1 MQGHCEREFEAV
13 AAAFVNNFKVHGE
26 LGASVSVTVGGR
38 KVVDLWGGLR
48 DAKTAEPWEE
58 DTVSIVFSCTKAAT
72 ALCAQILIDRGQL
85 ELDAPVARYWPEF
98 AQAGKEDA
106 TVIMTLNHSVGLP
119 ALREPVKA
127 GGYYD
132 WDYMV
137 ERLARE
143 APFWQPG
150 TRNGYHM
157 ISFGWLVGELV
168 RRVSGQSLGAFF
180 RSEIAVP
187 LGLDFWIGLP
197 QGIEPRVA
205 PVIRFIPAP
214 DAPRSDFT
222 TALLANPQ
230 SIQYLSLLNNGG
242 HQTDSRAAHA
252 AEIGGGGGISNARAL
267 ARMFEPLA
275 NRGEFIDTKFV
286 GHKIKGRETNDG
298 KLKDSARSH
307 GKNSTN
313 RLISAQRIEDMRQVS
328 VQTDRDQTLLIPTR
342 FAQGFMLRMDNPTLP
357 TGHSVR
363 IGEQAFGHV
372 GAGGSMGFAD
382 PQFALSF
389 GYTMNRMGGGLLLN
403 ERGQA
408 LVDAAYAGLK

>member
-1 MQGHCEREFEAV
+1 M
-13 AAAFVNNFKVHGE
+13 AAFVNNFKVHGE
-26 LGASVSVTVGGR
+26 LGASVSVKLAGR
-38 KVVDLWGGLR
+38 TVVDLWGGLR
-48 DAKTAEPWEE
+48 DATSAAPWQQ

-72 ALCAQILIDRGQL
+72 ALCAQLLIDRGQL
-85 ELDAPVARYWPEF
+85 ELTAPIARYWPEF
-98 AQAGKEDA
+98 AQAGKADA
-106 TVIMTLNHSVGLP
+106 SVLMALNHSVGLP

-132 WDYMV
+132 WHYMV

-143 APFWQPG
+143 EPFWQPG
-150 TRNGYHM
+150 TKNGYHM

-180 RSEIAVP
+180 RSEVAVP

-197 QGIEPRVA
+197 PEIEARVA
-205 PVIRFIPAP
+205 PVIRFILPP

-222 TALLANPQ
+222 VALLANNK
-230 SIQYLSLLNNGG
+230 SIQHLSLLNNGG
-242 HQTDSRAAHA
+242 HQTDSRQAHA

-275 NRGEFIDTKFV
+275 NGGKIV
-286 GHKIKGRETNDG
+286 GGSFDG
-298 KLKDSARSH
+298 A
-307 GKNSTN
+307 

-328 VQTDRDQTLLIPTR
+328 VQTDRDETLLIPTR

-357 TGHSVR
+357 TGNSVR

-372 GAGGSMGFAD
+372 GAGGSIGFSD
-382 PQFALSF
+382 PQYGLSF

-408 LVDAAYAGLK
+408 LVDAAYACL